1 MKVEDNTTPEQQAEQ
16 ARLDAKGR
24 EVAHMIDRACNPE
37 MRHPRDFANRRVG
50 FALLLFSFG
59 DPPQLATY
67 LSNGS
72 REDMIRTI
80 EEWLQRV
87 KARQ

>member
-1 MKVEDNTTPEQQAEQ
+1 MKIVDDMTPEQQAEQ
-16 ARLDAKGR
+16 ELLEAKAR

-37 MRHPRDFANRRVG
+37 MRHPRDFENRRTG

-59 DPPQLATY
+59 DPPQPATY
-67 LSNGS
+67 LSNGP
-72 REDMIRTI
+72 RGDMIRAI
-80 EEWLQRV
+80 EEWLQRA